1 MHTHWSN
8 CHDPQRIILL
18 HWRPT
23 SSRICSH
30 RWCPTHTRIAYRI
43 HASNVSRTHE
53 NHHRLQHSNAAVVL
67 ATTKVFLHYTRHN
80 PKVHQS
86 VYARLKAPLMTLMTT
101 SSELSYTVLGH
112 VALLVA
118 RSPGT
123 FNDEYKAFFCR
134 YVCVRGGLCVG
145 DGRG

>member
-1 MHTHWSN
+1 
-8 CHDPQRIILL
+8 
-18 HWRPT
+18 
-23 SSRICSH
+23 
-30 RWCPTHTRIAYRI
+30 
-43 HASNVSRTHE
+43 
-53 NHHRLQHSNAAVVL
+53 LQHSNAAVVL

-145 DGRG
+145 DGRGWWMVMMMMVLVMLWYGVIMYQFMFMHGWMDEME